1 MFRDKISCSQQK
13 YFSEIPQIHF
23 QIPDSYLEN
32 TSLKVAHH
40 SYMLGLK
47 NSLQRLQTTYVD
59 VVYAHRFDEH
69 TPMEEICRA
78 FDWTIRHGYAH
89 YWGTSEWSAQ

>member
-1 MFRDKISCSQQK
+1 MLTTKI
-13 YFSEIPQIHF
+13 FF
-23 QIPDSYLEN
+23 GDSTNPFPNSRFLSRKHIIEGN
-32 TSLKVAHH
+32 HDSFI
-40 SYMLGLK
+40 LGLK
-47 NSLQRLQTTYVD
+47 NSLNRLQTTYVD